1 VITLERKPLF
11 RATSNI
17 HDPAGTGWQIFVR
30 MNAQKIRK
38 PADMVPVAVGYED
51 RIYGR
56 RVDAEPFHIAEEDV
70 APGPGIEQEGLPG
83 SLHQTGKSP
92 VGRQGRLPGNI
103 VIDDSDFH
111 GQVAWGCA
119 SVPEAGDRGYRV
131 SGE

>member
-17 HDPAGTGWQIFVR
+17 HDPAGTGWQLFVR
-30 MNAQKIRK
+30 MDAQKIRK

-70 APGPGIEQEGLPG
+70 APGPVSNRRVCPAVSTREANPQSGVRVG
-83 SLHQTGKSP
+83 SRATLS
-92 VGRQGRLPGNI
+92 
-103 VIDDSDFH
+103 
-111 GQVAWGCA
+111 
-119 SVPEAGDRGYRV
+119 
-131 SGE
+131 